1 MTVRHPNTELS
12 TERAAQMQRVV
23 SVPLVLMLKL
33 RLEHSAGIAELVV
46 LW

>member
-1 MTVRHPNTELS
+1 MAIRHPNTEVS
-12 TERAAQMQRVV
+12 TERAAHVQRVV

-33 RLEHSAGIAELVV
+33 RLEHPAGISELVV